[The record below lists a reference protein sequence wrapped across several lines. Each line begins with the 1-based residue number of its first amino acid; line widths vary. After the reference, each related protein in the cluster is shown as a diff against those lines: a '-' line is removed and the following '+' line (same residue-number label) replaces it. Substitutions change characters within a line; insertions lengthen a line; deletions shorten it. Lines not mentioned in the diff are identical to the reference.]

1 LSAWQVS
8 QDARC
13 GSCQNVRKR
22 ARTALAGLEIIA
34 DSLNQGRGTLAAQP
48 RIVRRLW
55 TILLISALSL
65 SGVAVAADAL
75 LTTQREELDGFLDDV
90 SRERL
95 DARIE
100 GALAHMNPG
109 AHEVRLTVDGSM
121 ERFEAGDSDTLAQNV
136 RQALGVF
143 DSSKQKLVQHSVKV
157 DGSNATVTTRM
168 GDAGYE
174 QTVIYDLVRSDERW
188 LIRSVRTL

>member
-1 LSAWQVS
+1 
-8 QDARC
+8 
-13 GSCQNVRKR
+13 
-22 ARTALAGLEIIA
+22 
-34 DSLNQGRGTLAAQP
+34 
-48 RIVRRLW
+48 VRRFW

-75 LTTQREELDGFLDDV
+75 VTTQREELDGFLDDV

-95 DARIE
+95 EARIE

-121 ERFEAGDSDTLAQNV
+121 ERFEAGESDALAQNV

-143 DSSKQKLVQHSVKV
+143 DSGKQELLQHSVKV
-157 DGSNATVTTRM
+157 DGNNATVTTRM
-168 GDAGYE
+168 GDTGYE

-188 LIRSVRTL
+188 LIRSVRAL